1 MIMRFIDKILGRDS
15 EEDTESNTPEPS
27 SVNANGTSV
36 TNRTEIILEHYD
48 VTGIQAKSIAEILDQ
63 QVSEKQSGVS
73 VDDIIEDIIDS
84 TGLDQDVASTIAR
97 TEYASI
103 TMTNRINKYRSQ
115 GYGDADYKFIVKD
128 CHEICMDARDEIDDR
143 DGVPLDELQ
152 SILRKNA
159 ESHPDGT
166 PDRVDHWVP
175 HEKCKGTI
183 TRHVPR

>member
-1 MIMRFIDKILGRDS
+1 MGIIDKILGRDN
-15 EEDTESNTPEPS
+15 EEDTEGNSEPT
-27 SVNANGTSV
+27 SVNAQGTSV

-48 VTGIQAKSIAEILDQ
+48 VTGIQAKNIAEILDQ

-73 VDDIIEDIIDS
+73 LDDIIDEIIDS
-84 TGLDQDVASTIAR
+84 TELDQDIASTISR

-103 TMTNRINKYRSQ
+103 TITNRVNKYRSQ
-115 GYGDADYKFIVKD
+115 GFGDADYKLVVKD
-128 CHEICMDARDEIDDR
+128 CHEICMNARDEIDNR

-152 SILRKNA
+152 SILRENA
-159 ESHPDGT
+159 ESHQDGT

-175 HEKCKGTI
+175 HQKCKGTI